1 MDVPSKLRQAA
12 SRWIKRRAAAIEDN
26 EIERDLRKNNA
37 ARPLPTSAQEAWETA
52 IDAIKLARRAVLA
65 GVVAA
70 FTAVLL
76 LWIEA
81 VLLAADGD
89 PGPGA
94 SVAVAATISV
104 LVGAALIVGGSYG
117 ARTGD
122 LLVQTGGLALVAAA
136 GGASVY
142 YLIW

>member
-1 MDVPSKLRQAA
+1 M
-12 SRWIKRRAAAIEDN
+12 
-26 EIERDLRKNNA
+26 ERDLRSNA
-37 ARPLPTSAQEAWETA
+37 ARHLPASAQRSWETA
-52 IDAIKLARRAVLA
+52 IDAMKLARRAVLA

-81 VLLAADGD
+81 VLLAANGD

-94 SVAVAATISV
+94 NVAVAATISV

-122 LLVQTGGLALVAAA
+122 PLVQTGGLALVAAA

>member
-1 MDVPSKLRQAA
+1 MDAPSKLRQAA
-12 SRWIKRRAAAIEDN
+12 SRWIKRLAVVIEDN
-26 EIERDLRKNNA
+26 EMERDLRKNNA

-52 IDAIKLARRAVLA
+52 IDAMKLARRAILA
-65 GVVAA
+65 GVVAV

-76 LWIEA
+76 LWIKA
-81 VLLAADGD
+81 VLLVADGD
-89 PGPGA
+89 PRPGA
-94 SVAVAATISV
+94 DVAVAVTISA
-104 LVGAALIVGGSYG
+104 LAGAALIVGGSYG

-122 LLVQTGGLALVAAA
+122 PLVQTGGLALVAAA

>member
-12 SRWIKRRAAAIEDN
+12 SRWIRRLAAAIKDN
-26 EIERDLRKNNA
+26 EMERDLRNDA

-52 IDAIKLARRAVLA
+52 IDAMKLARRAVLA

-81 VLLAADGD
+81 VLLAANGD

-94 SVAVAATISV
+94 SVAVGATICV

-122 LLVQTGGLALVAAA
+122 SLVQTGGLALVAAA